1 LEKLYLQRIETG
13 MNKNT
18 LQNPNAAIAA
28 KAGTKPGKF
37 RDEDS
42 PPRTKQA
49 WETGSRVSKG
59 GKR

>member
-1 LEKLYLQRIETG
+1 